1 MASAMEL
8 GYRGLWRF
16 ATVCGALPQGDRPAV
31 RPRGPKSARN
41 WDAET
46 LGNSACRLRWTRHEF
61 EISTDEREARTQ
73 SDEEGSGTDTRTNA
87 HTFAV
92 RGGRTGQGN
101 GLLDESC

>member
-1 MASAMEL
+1 MTSAMEL
-8 GYRGLWRF
+8 GCRGLWRF
-16 ATVCGALPQGDRPAV
+16 ATVCGALPQSDRPAV

-46 LGNSACRLRWTRHEF
+46 LGNSASRLLWTRHEF
-61 EISTDEREARTQ
+61 EISKDEREAETQ
-73 SDEEGSGTDTRTNA
+73 NEEGSGTGTRTNA